1 MINEQQVNGL
11 QNWIK
16 KELKLDVTL
25 TQTEYRGKHYV
36 TSAELKPTKRYWFDR
51 FITSFV
57 IHAQVTA
64 IDVVYAERFT
74 LAADLHIK
82 YQHGD
87 LTSGGSN
94 GVDCDLFWDA
104 QDSRWVTRREAVEI
118 QENS

>member
-25 TQTEYRGKHYV
+25 TQTEYRGKH
-36 TSAELKPTKRYWFDR
+36 
-51 FITSFV
+51 
-57 IHAQVTA
+57 HAQVTTV
-64 IDVVYAERFT
+64 DVVYAERFT

-104 QDSRWVTRREAVEI
+104 QDSRWVTRREAIEI